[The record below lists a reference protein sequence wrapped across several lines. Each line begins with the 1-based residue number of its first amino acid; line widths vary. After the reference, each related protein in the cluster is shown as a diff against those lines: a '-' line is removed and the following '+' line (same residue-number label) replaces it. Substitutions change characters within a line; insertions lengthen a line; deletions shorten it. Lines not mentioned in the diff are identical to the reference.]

1 MSYALQYGSA
11 LVIFVIVDLIW
22 LGIVAR
28 DYYHRELSGLMAEKF
43 NIGAAAAFYLM
54 YPVGI
59 VVFAVAPALASGA
72 WQQSALAGAG
82 IGLFAYATYDLTNLA
97 TLRQW
102 PLRLSILDMAWGT
115 VLTATAAT
123 GAFLITRALG

>member
-11 LVIFVIVDLIW
+11 LVIFVVVDLIW

-28 DYYHRELSGLMAEKF
+28 NYYHRELAGLMAEKF
-43 NIGAAAAFYLM
+43 NVGAAAAFYLM
-54 YPVGI
+54 YPVGV
-59 VVFAVAPALASGA
+59 VVFAVAPAVASGSWHYA
-72 WQQSALAGAG
+72 ALAGAG

-102 PLRLSILDMAWGT
+102 PLRLSLLDMAWGT
-115 VLTATAAT
+115 VLTAVSAWAGVAAARRW
-123 GAFLITRALG
+123 G

>member
-11 LVIFVIVDLIW
+11 LVIFVVVDLIW

-28 DYYHRELSGLMAEKF
+28 NYYHRELAGLMAEKF
-43 NIGAAAAFYLM
+43 NVGAAAAFYLM
-54 YPVGI
+54 YPVGV
-59 VVFAVAPALASGA
+59 VVFAVAPAVASGSWHYA
-72 WQQSALAGAG
+72 ALAGAG

-102 PLRLSILDMAWGT
+102 PLRLSLLDMAWGT
-115 VLTATAAT
+115 VLTAVAAT
-123 GAFLITRALG
+123 GAFFVTRALA